1 MIGVVLAREA
11 LELPTGLG
19 RALVGLGC
27 AVASALVLAYGWALH
42 LADDRDGQNLWPTA
56 AERAERER
64 ERERVQANARADVLE
79 AELAALREELAR
91 LRRGE

>member
-42 LADDRDGQNLWPTA
+42 HADDRDGDPSGPLELQVVLSRVIGGVLLVA
-56 AERAERER
+56 AVVLV
-64 ERERVQANARADVLE
+64 VQGFLGGD
-79 AELAALREELAR
+79 
-91 LRRGE
+91 